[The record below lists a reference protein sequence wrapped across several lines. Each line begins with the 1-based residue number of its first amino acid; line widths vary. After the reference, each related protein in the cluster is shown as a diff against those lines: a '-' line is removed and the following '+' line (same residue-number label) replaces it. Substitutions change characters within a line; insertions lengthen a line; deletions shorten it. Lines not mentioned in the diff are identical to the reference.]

1 MISETEP
8 LATDRQSVSSVKE
21 RRTFFSSTFLLLA
34 VVFCVCIIVSN
45 LMEIKTITLGP
56 LALTAGVVTFPISYI
71 ISDCIVEIYGF
82 AKARFVIWT
91 GFAMNVF
98 VSLLLQI
105 CIWLPGDANWHGQEA
120 IEMVYGAVP
129 RIMGASFMAF
139 LCGSMVNAYVMARM
153 KAGREGTRGS
163 SLRAIVSTL
172 WGEGVDSC
180 IFFPLAFGGVLP
192 VRAIVALIV
201 TQTLLKTAYEIIILP
216 VTLRLV
222 RRLRRI
228 EGADAAQTELKVEN
242 SASPQ

>member
-1 MISETEP
+1 
-8 LATDRQSVSSVKE
+8 
-21 RRTFFSSTFLLLA
+21 
-34 VVFCVCIIVSN
+34 
-45 LMEIKTITLGP
+45 
-56 LALTAGVVTFPISYI
+56 
-71 ISDCIVEIYGF
+71 
-82 AKARFVIWT
+82 
-91 GFAMNVF
+91 
-98 VSLLLQI
+98 
-105 CIWLPGDANWHGQEA
+105 
-120 IEMVYGAVP
+120 MVYGAVP

-153 KAGREGTRGS
+153 KAGREGTRGF